1 MLDSQILKN
10 NIEEF
15 NENLKKRDIDVDTN
29 LLIELDENRR
39 KAKFEAE
46 QIRAE
51 QNKLGKEIAKAE
63 NEEKENLLKK
73 AADLSESFKS
83 LSKRQKNKKNYF

>member
-15 NENLKKRDIDVDTN
+15 NENLKKRDLDVDTN

-63 NEEKENLLKK
+63 NKEKENLCLLYTSPSPR
-73 AADLSESFKS
+73 DPE
-83 LSKRQKNKKNYF
+83 

>member
-15 NENLKKRDIDVDTN
+15 NENLKKRDLDVDTK

-46 QIRAE
+46 QIKAE
-51 QNKLGKEIAKAE
+51 QNKFC
-63 NEEKENLLKK
+63 LLYTSPSPR
-73 AADLSESFKS
+73 D
-83 LSKRQKNKKNYF
+83 

>member
-29 LLIELDENRR
+29 LLIELDEKRR

-46 QIRAE
+46 
-51 QNKLGKEIAKAE
+51 
-63 NEEKENLLKK
+63 
-73 AADLSESFKS
+73 
-83 LSKRQKNKKNYF
+83 LSKS

>member
-29 LLIELDENRR
+29 LLIELNLVKEAWKKYGPNMDI
-39 KAKFEAE
+39 KAKNF
-46 QIRAE
+46 
-51 QNKLGKEIAKAE
+51 NKL
-63 NEEKENLLKK
+63 
-73 AADLSESFKS
+73 
-83 LSKRQKNKKNYF
+83 Y